1 MTFSKK
7 AISLAGI
14 LLCCAVQL
22 GAQVRQTREE
32 YISRY
37 MSIAVAHMERYG
49 IPASIT
55 MAQGILRI
63 RLRQQPAVDEV
74 QQPLRHQ
81 VQAQLDRR
89 EGTTDDDAK
98 GECFRSYPS
107 VEASYQ
113 DHAEFLD
120 SQPR

>member
-55 MAQGILRI
+55 MAQGILESDCGNS
-63 RLRQQPAVDEV
+63 L
-74 QQPLRHQ
+74 L
-81 VQAQLDRR
+81 
-89 EGTTDDDAK
+89 
-98 GECFRSYPS
+98 SM
-107 VEASYQ
+107 
-113 DHAEFLD
+113 
-120 SQPR
+120 

>member
-37 MSIAVAHMERYG
+37 MSIAVAHMER
-49 IPASIT
+49 
-55 MAQGILRI
+55 
-63 RLRQQPAVDEV
+63 
-74 QQPLRHQ
+74 
-81 VQAQLDRR
+81 
-89 EGTTDDDAK
+89 
-98 GECFRSYPS
+98 
-107 VEASYQ
+107 
-113 DHAEFLD
+113 
-120 SQPR
+120 

>member
-37 MSIAVAHMERYG
+37 MSIAVAHMERYVQL
-49 IPASIT
+49 PV
-55 MAQGILRI
+55 RKKN
-63 RLRQQPAVDEV
+63 RQHKWIQNE
-74 QQPLRHQ
+74 
-81 VQAQLDRR
+81 
-89 EGTTDDDAK
+89 
-98 GECFRSYPS
+98 
-107 VEASYQ
+107 
-113 DHAEFLD
+113 
-120 SQPR
+120 